1 MLSLQQACTTM
12 FNLYI
17 QINKYLIV
25 ASGRIQRKVLSTIP
39 NELSTQQ
46 FFSKNF
52 SSKTF
57 YLPSTEFDPRTLV
70 HRRTNSLSVITNHLA
85 PSVKSTT
92 FFVFIYVYIKLLYFS
107 DLCQILK
114 VGWSYVTSIY
124 HSQTT
129 LRLATVWKNLSCQI
143 HIIICFIK
151 SLQR

>member
-1 MLSLQQACTTM
+1 ML
-12 FNLYI
+12 NLNTGI
-17 QINKYLIV
+17 QISKYLIV
-25 ASGRIQRKVLSTIP
+25 ASGRKWRKVLSTIP

-46 FFSKNF
+46 FFSKSF

-57 YLPSTEFDPRTLV
+57 YLPSMGFNPTMLV
-70 HRRTNSLSVITNHLA
+70 HSRTNSLRVMTNHLA
-85 PSVKSTT
+85 ASVKSTT
-92 FFVFIYVYIKLLYFS
+92 FFVFVYVYIKLLYFS